1 MTQTDLVA
9 VADTVRAFTERE
21 FGVFIDGAMRAAHS
35 PRRLDV
41 FDPATGA
48 RLSRVPD
55 ADAHDVDAAVASAQ
69 RAFDARAWSGL
80 RPAERERILLKL
92 ADVLEAHAEELA
104 QLETLNQGKSILVS
118 RGVEV
123 GATIEYVRYMAGW
136 ATKITGQ
143 TLDVSI
149 PFPPGA
155 RYTAYTRKEPVGV
168 VAAIVPWNF
177 PLMIAVWKLVPAL
190 AAGCTVVLKPS
201 PETPLT
207 ALRLAE
213 LALEAGVPAGVFNV
227 VTGARACGAALAS
240 HPAVRKISFTGSTAT
255 GKLVGAAAVQN
266 MTRFSLELGG
276 KNPIVMLEDVDV
288 DAALGGVAAG
298 AFFNQGQVCAA
309 ASRIYVHRSR
319 FRRLAEGLAGVAS
332 AMRLGPGLDPG
343 RADQPARV
351 RAPSRHGRPAHR
363 RSPPRRPHVPRGR
376 HPRRRS
382 ARLFRAPGGDRR
394 CGARQRDRARRGVR
408 PGGRRAAVRRSGR
421 GGAARERVAVRARRE
436 PVEQRPEG
444 GDGPRAADRG
454 GHRLGQLPHSARS
467 VDAVRRLQA
476 IGHRP
481 RVRPI
486 RDRRLH
492 RNQIR
497 LHRALNARTVRFFP
511 GAMQ

>member
-155 RYTAYTRKEPVGV
+155 RYTAY
-168 VAAIVPWNF
+168 
-177 PLMIAVWKLVPAL
+177 
-190 AAGCTVVLKPS
+190 
-201 PETPLT
+201 
-207 ALRLAE
+207 
-213 LALEAGVPAGVFNV
+213 
-227 VTGARACGAALAS
+227 
-240 HPAVRKISFTGSTAT
+240 
-255 GKLVGAAAVQN
+255 
-266 MTRFSLELGG
+266 
-276 KNPIVMLEDVDV
+276 
-288 DAALGGVAAG
+288 
-298 AFFNQGQVCAA
+298 
-309 ASRIYVHRSR
+309 
-319 FRRLAEGLAGVAS
+319 
-332 AMRLGPGLDPG
+332 
-343 RADQPARV
+343 
-351 RAPSRHGRPAHR
+351 
-363 RSPPRRPHVPRGR
+363 
-376 HPRRRS
+376 
-382 ARLFRAPGGDRR
+382 
-394 CGARQRDRARRGVR
+394 
-408 PGGRRAAVRRSGR
+408 
-421 GGAARERVAVRARRE
+421 
-436 PVEQRPEG
+436 
-444 GDGPRAADRG
+444 
-454 GHRLGQLPHSARS
+454 
-467 VDAVRRLQA
+467 
-476 IGHRP
+476 
-481 RVRPI
+481 
-486 RDRRLH
+486 
-492 RNQIR
+492 
-497 LHRALNARTVRFFP
+497 
-511 GAMQ
+511 

>member
-207 ALRLAE
+207 ALWLAE

-332 AMRLGPGLDPG
+332 AMRLGPGLDPAAQINPLVSAHH
-343 RADQPARV
+343 RDTVARHID
-351 RAPSRHGRPAHR
+351 A
-363 RSPPRRPHVPRGR
+363 
-376 HPRRRS
+376 
-382 ARLFRAPGGDRR
+382 
-394 CGARQRDRARRGVR
+394 
-408 PGGRRAAVRRSGR
+408 
-421 GGAARERVAVRARRE
+421 ARRE
-436 PVEQRPEG
+436 GLTFLAGGTRADDLPGYFVRPAVIADAAHDSAIVRDEVFGPVVVV
-444 GDGPRAADRG
+444 
-454 GHRLGQLPHSARS
+454 LPFDDPAE
-467 VDAVRRLQA
+467 AVRLANASPYGLAASLWSNDLKAVMDLVPQIEAGTVWVNCHIPLDPSMPFGGYKQSGIGREFGQYA
-476 IGHRP
+476 IEGFTETKSVCIAH
-481 RVRPI
+481 
-486 RDRRLH
+486 
-492 RNQIR
+492 
-497 LHRALNARTVRFFP
+497 
-511 GAMQ
+511 